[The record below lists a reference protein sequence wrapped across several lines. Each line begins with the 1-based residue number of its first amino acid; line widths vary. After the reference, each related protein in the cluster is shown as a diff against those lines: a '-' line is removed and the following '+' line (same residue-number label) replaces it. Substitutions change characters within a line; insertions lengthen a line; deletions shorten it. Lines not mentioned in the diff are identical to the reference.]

1 MHVHNLTQ
9 LPIAPPMIGGLLAC
23 LEPYPLSQGMTCGYL
38 DYQDHHPD
46 FRDRDDNTLMDNH
59 NHSNNLPFFYTLD
72 GSSVPLFSTDYTPP
86 SLYNQTH
93 SHRIEPAACIV
104 CACYS
109 PYFSA
114 RHIPHRWRVIE
125 HDCRKSGRQ

>member
-1 MHVHNLTQ
+1 
-9 LPIAPPMIGGLLAC
+9 
-23 LEPYPLSQGMTCGYL
+23 MTYGYL

-59 NHSNNLPFFYTLD
+59 NHSSNPAHIPFSYTLD
-72 GSSVPLFSTDYTPP
+72 GSSVLRPSPLFSTDYTPP

-114 RHIPHRWRVIE
+114 RHIPRRWRVIE
-125 HDCRKSGRQ
+125 HDCRKDDRQ